1 MMRLRRCRFID
12 LGLLV
17 AVLLVV
23 GKELS
28 AGEEVAAP
36 SEPQVSK
43 ESPAALPKEW
53 QRYEFQEKQMGVPC
67 DLVLYAP
74 GEEVANG
81 VSRAVYDRISALN
94 RLFSDYEPESEVMR
108 LSRSSGSGE
117 KFPVSRELLE
127 ILQESSE
134 LSEASGGAF
143 DVTVGPLVKLW
154 RKSRRQKKL
163 PSQEE
168 LATARESVGFRA
180 MEIDAMRKTV
190 SLTRS
195 KMQLDLGG
203 IAKGYAAQ
211 AAIDLLKEKG
221 IRSALCAMAG
231 DIAVSE
237 PPPGKEG
244 WRIGIASLEYTEQQP
259 QRFVLMKEGAIST
272 SGDSQQFI
280 VVEGTRYS
288 HIVNPKTGLGL
299 TTSSSVTVIAP
310 RGSTSDALGTMLSV
324 LPPEEA
330 IKYVENREGIAVLI
344 VRQEP
349 GGVREYQSSG
359 FAGYMVK

>member
-1 MMRLRRCRFID
+1 
-12 LGLLV
+12 
-17 AVLLVV
+17 
-23 GKELS
+23 
-28 AGEEVAAP
+28 
-36 SEPQVSK
+36 
-43 ESPAALPKEW
+43 
-53 QRYEFQEKQMGVPC
+53 
-67 DLVLYAP
+67 
-74 GEEVANG
+74 
-81 VSRAVYDRISALN
+81 
-94 RLFSDYEPESEVMR
+94 
-108 LSRSSGSGE
+108 
-117 KFPVSRELLE
+117 
-127 ILQESSE
+127 
-134 LSEASGGAF
+134 
-143 DVTVGPLVKLW
+143 
-154 RKSRRQKKL
+154 
-163 PSQEE
+163 
-168 LATARESVGFRA
+168 
-180 MEIDAMRKTV
+180 MRKTV
-190 SLTRS
+190 TLTRS
-195 KMQLDLGG
+195 KMQLDMGG

-244 WRIGIASLEYTEQQP
+244 WRIGIASLENTEQQP

-330 IKYVENREGIAVLI
+330 IKYVEDRDGIAVLI
-344 VRQEP
+344 VRKEA
-349 GGVREYQSSG
+349 GEVREYQSSG
-359 FAGYMVK
+359 FAGYMMNGIHGEIVPR